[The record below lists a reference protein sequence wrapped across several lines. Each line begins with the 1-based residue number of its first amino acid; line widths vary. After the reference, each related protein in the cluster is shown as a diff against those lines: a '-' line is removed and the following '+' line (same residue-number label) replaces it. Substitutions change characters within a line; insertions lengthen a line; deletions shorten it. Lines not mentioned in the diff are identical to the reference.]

1 MSQAC
6 VSYNGVGVGVMNRY
20 SGGLAAFGMNH
31 RCSETQIGERER
43 EGGGGRGVS
52 TLCTAAAVMFFI
64 SLLNMYSRVFIISFS
79 IVLLTRPLSSI
90 EIDSYTV
97 FVFRL

>member
-6 VSYNGVGVGVMNRY
+6 VSYNGVGVMNRY

-31 RCSETQIGERER
+31 RCSETQIVERER
-43 EGGGGRGVS
+43 GWRRAGVS

-79 IVLLTRPLSSI
+79 IVLLARPLSSI